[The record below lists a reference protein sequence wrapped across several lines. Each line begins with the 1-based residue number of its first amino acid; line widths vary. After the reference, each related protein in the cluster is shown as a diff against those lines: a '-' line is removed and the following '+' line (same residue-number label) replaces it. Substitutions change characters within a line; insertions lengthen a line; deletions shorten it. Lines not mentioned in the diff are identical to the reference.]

1 MADYQN
7 IKVGVQERIAVIAI
21 DHPPANAFD
30 QRTLDELGAA
40 IDEAI
45 ANPDVKAIIV
55 TGAGQFAFVAGADI
69 KEIKALEG
77 NQDAIRG
84 YMQKGQM
91 LFSKIEASPKPVIAA
106 INAVALGGGLELAL
120 ACHMRVAGDKARFGL
135 PEINLGIM
143 PGWGGTQRLQRV
155 VGKSK
160 AIEMILTGDILN
172 AQEAYRINLVN
183 KVVPATAV
191 VKEAMGL
198 AKKIT
203 EKGGVAI
210 AKALEAINAGS
221 DLPMAEGLA
230 IELDGITGLAM
241 TNDAREGILAFI
253 EKRRA
258 NFTDS

>member
-40 IDEAI
+40 FDDAI
-45 ANPDVKAIIV
+45 GNPDVKAIIV

-191 VKEAMGL
+191 VKEALGL

>member
-7 IKVGVQERIAVIAI
+7 LKVGVQDRIAVIAI

-45 ANPDVKAIIV
+45 GNPDVKAIIV

-77 NQDAIRG
+77 DQDAIRG

-221 DLPMAEGLA
+221 DLPLAEGLA